1 MYRIGFPFWKQLAR
15 LGVPLTVRVNVLRDD
30 EAGVF
35 VATSDDL
42 RGLICE
48 AKTMDDLIP
57 EINSSVNDLLTFH
70 INGNAAHPVTD
81 LRICAA

>member
-1 MYRIGFPFWKQLAR
+1 MYRIGFPLWKQIAR
-15 LGVPLTVRVNVLRDD
+15 LGVPLTVRVHVMRDD

-35 VATSDDL
+35 VATSNDL
-42 RGLICE
+42 RGLVCE

-70 INGNAAHPVTD
+70 LDGNATRPVTD

>member
-15 LGVPLTVRVNVLRDD
+15 LGVPLTVRVHVLRDE

-35 VATSDDL
+35 VATSNDL
-42 RGLICE
+42 RGLVCE
-48 AKTMDDLIP
+48 AKTMDELIP

-70 INGNAAHPVTD
+70 INGNATPPVTD